1 MDQVYLLLGEKEKQS
16 KDPRMCQVEEKTNE
30 LKEILLKKGVSCEL
44 EIVSGGHFADAEERI
59 AKAFAAI
66 LQEI

>member
-16 KDPRMCQVEEKTNE
+16 KDPRMCQVEEKTNA
-30 LKEILLKKGVSCEL
+30 LKDILLQKGVSCEL
-44 EIVSGGHFADAEERI
+44 EIVPGGHFSDAEERI
-59 AKAFAAI
+59 TKAFAAI